1 MVLDIIPLTMIRLLI
16 QLMNIYTKYKCK
28 VCSEWWTEEQRN
40 KADIDNIEEE
50 IGLCKLHK
58 YIDEQGV
65 GI

>member
-1 MVLDIIPLTMIRLLI
+1 MA
-16 QLMNIYTKYKCK
+16 IYTKYKCK

-40 KADIDNIEEE
+40 KADIDSIEEE

-65 GI
+65 GV